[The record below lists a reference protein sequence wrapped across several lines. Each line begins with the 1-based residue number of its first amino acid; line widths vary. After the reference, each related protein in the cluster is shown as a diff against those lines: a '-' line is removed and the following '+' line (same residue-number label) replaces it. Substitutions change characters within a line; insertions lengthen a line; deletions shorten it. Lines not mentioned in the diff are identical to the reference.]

1 MASAFCCLY
10 FIRQQSHVCDKNIRS
25 GLLRQTAGDPAV
37 VCQLLGDD
45 TANPCI
51 RLADILRQHTV
62 IRGKDQKSPLRQC
75 GTEDI
80 SLQGTEADHHVLQL
94 SEGIDGLCDLI
105 PVLLCLPG
113 VAKTPAGC
121 NKGLCCRRI
130 GLQIEMREAG
140 IERLGIE
147 ACPVVPV
154 GFRLRDRRILPVGLG
169 IVIMEL
175 MPPQAGSRRAEQ
187 TAHWKACRK
196 IAEAGEPFPL
206 LGMAGEN
213 TAHFMR
219 VQCR

>member
-1 MASAFCCLY
+1 M
-10 FIRQQSHVCDKNIRS
+10 IRQQSHVCDKNIRA
-25 GLLRQTAGDPAV
+25 GLLRQTAGDPAA

-45 TANPCI
+45 AADPCI

-94 SEGIDGLCDLI
+94 SERIDGLRNLI
-105 PVLLCLPG
+105 PVSLCLPG
-113 VAKTPAGC
+113 VTKAPAGC
-121 NKGLCCRRI
+121 HKGLCCRRI

-154 GFRLRDRRILPVGLG
+154 GFRLRDRRILAVGLG
-169 IVIMEL
+169 IIIMEL
-175 MPPQAGSRRAEQ
+175 MPPQTGSRRAEQ

-196 IAEAGEPFPL
+196 IAEAREPFLL
-206 LGMAGEN
+206 LGVAGKN